1 MAIKAHNGSCNP
13 ADLRPFERNS
23 RVHTDA
29 QVDAVARSIEEFGFT
44 RPVIIDSDGVIL
56 AGHCAV
62 RAALKLGL
70 KKVPYRRLVGLSD
83 EQKRAYVIADNRIG
97 DMSSWDKELLAL
109 ELDELQALDYDL
121 APIGFD
127 EIPGLDNGDGN
138 SKTIG
143 DDRYL
148 LQLEFPTEKEME
160 TVFAEMQERGIE
172 TVILQ

>member
-1 MAIKAHNGSCNP
+1 MTIQAHNGSCDP
-13 ADLRPFERNS
+13 ASLRPYERNS

-29 QVDAVARSIEEFGFT
+29 QVDAVCASIQEFGFT
-44 RPVIIDSDGVIL
+44 RPVIIDSDGIIL

-70 KKVPYRRLVGLSD
+70 KKIPYRRLTGLSD

-109 ELDELQALDYDL
+109 ELDDLVALDYDL
-121 APIGFD
+121 KPIGFT
-127 EIPGLDNGDGN
+127 EIPSHTRGSGTE
-138 SKTIG
+138 TIG
-143 DDRYL
+143 ADRFL
-148 LQLEFPTEKEME
+148 LQLEFDNEKAME
-160 TVFAEMQERGIE
+160 AVFVEMQERGIE